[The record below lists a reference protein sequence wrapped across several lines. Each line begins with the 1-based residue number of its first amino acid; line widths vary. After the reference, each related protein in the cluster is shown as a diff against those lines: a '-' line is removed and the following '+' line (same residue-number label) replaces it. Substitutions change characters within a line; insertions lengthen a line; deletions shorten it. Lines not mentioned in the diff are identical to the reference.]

1 MRVVLVLLAAG
12 ALYLVY
18 EFGRIHAGYNVVSA
32 AKARGA
38 LQDRIESLEDDNQ
51 ALKEQIALL
60 ETHRGI
66 DREAYAEVEKSL
78 VDLQAKIQEQQDAIA
93 FYRGIVSPADG
104 RSGLRVQDFR
114 LMRGDDERRY
124 HVRLVLVQA
133 MKHDRKVS
141 GDVSLSI
148 AGTQNG
154 EERSYELR
162 ELVAADDD
170 SKWAFSFRYFQDF
183 DRQIVLPDGFT
194 PERVTVQVASRTKS
208 IASIEESY
216 AWLSSQG

>member
-1 MRVVLVLLAAG
+1 MRVVLALLAVG

-18 EFGRIHAGYNVVSA
+18 EFGRIHAGYNVVAA
-32 AKARGA
+32 AKARGE
-38 LQDRIESLEDDNQ
+38 LQDRIETLRDDNQ

-114 LMRGDDERRY
+114 LMRSEDERRY

-148 AGTQNG
+148 AGTQDG
-154 EERSYELR
+154 QERSYELR

-194 PERVTVQVASRTKS
+194 PERVTVQVESRTKS